1 MRQNVLYVCNLIE
14 LMAVLLCKC
23 HINKYHWIVHLKFY
37 LFLVV
42 LSLRCL
48 VWAFSTCGKW
58 GLFSSCSTSVSHCG
72 GFSCGA
78 QALGHAG
85 CISCSSWALIAP
97 WHMESSWIRDG
108 THVPCS
114 ESSLN
119 HWTTRKVPKMV
130 NFYVM
135 WISYQ
140 FFFLMCYKEAQ
151 NEKEGT
157 PCSWESLFIIPE
169 KEKANA

>member
-1 MRQNVLYVCNLIE
+1 MP
-14 LMAVLLCKC
+14 
-23 HINKYHWIVHLKFY
+23 
-37 LFLVV
+37 
-42 LSLRCL
+42 SLRCL
-48 VWAFSTCGKW
+48 AWTFSTCGKW

-72 GFSCGA
+72 GFSRGA

-140 FFFLMCYKEAQ
+140 FFLMRYKEAQ
-151 NEKEGT
+151 NKKEGT
-157 PCSWESLFIIPE
+157 PCSWESLSIIPE
-169 KEKANA
+169 KEKANAWKGRGIWGPKLAMRVTQPYCFISRHLVVWKFCRSLTVLV